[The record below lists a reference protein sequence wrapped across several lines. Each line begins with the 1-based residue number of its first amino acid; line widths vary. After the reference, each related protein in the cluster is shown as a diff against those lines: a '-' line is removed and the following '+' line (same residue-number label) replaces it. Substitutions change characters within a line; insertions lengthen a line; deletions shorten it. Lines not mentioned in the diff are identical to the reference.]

1 MDLEKQ
7 AVSIAEMAKMVGL
20 SRGRFYQLVGTTFPP
35 PIYDVRTRRP
45 FYPPDLQAVC
55 LEVRRRNFGI
65 DGRPVLFYARRMVIA
80 PTAPKRATKAAVA
93 NNQYDD
99 VLEGLRALGLYD
111 ATAAQVG
118 TVMKQLYPSGVGNT
132 DEGEVLRSVFLTLKR
147 RNTPDNLA

>member
-80 PTAPKRATKAAVA
+80 PTAPSGPRRQPSPTTNTTMCWKVCGRWACTMRPP
-93 NNQYDD
+93 
-99 VLEGLRALGLYD
+99 LRWG
-111 ATAAQVG
+111 Q
-118 TVMKQLYPSGVGNT
+118 
-132 DEGEVLRSVFLTLKR
+132 
-147 RNTPDNLA
+147 